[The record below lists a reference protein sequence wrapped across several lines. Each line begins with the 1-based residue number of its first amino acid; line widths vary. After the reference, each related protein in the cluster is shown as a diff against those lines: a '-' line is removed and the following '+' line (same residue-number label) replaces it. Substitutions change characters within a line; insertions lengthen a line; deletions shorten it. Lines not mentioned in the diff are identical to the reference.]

1 MKGQEKKNGNA
12 IMRKIARL
20 LFVSIC
26 GYIMTNC
33 IYDDIDSIETGGFCI
48 YANREAPKSTKTE
61 LQDDNSIVWT
71 EGDAISLFAAERLK
85 TGLKLVSTHTGKT
98 TGTIFKGKDIP
109 NESGPYWAVYPYE
122 KNAMCDGHS
131 ITTILPSKQIA
142 KIGSFADRLFISV
155 ANSESNV
162 MTFYNVCGGIKFS
175 VKHEGISELFL
186 TNNDGG
192 SIAGTLNITMDSN
205 GLPKINS
212 ITDGKSQIRV
222 SAPAGETF
230 SVGETYYIVIPPL
243 TFSEGITIRFITNDG
258 KEGIKVIQS
267 SSTIERSVFSRLLN
281 IDEDVE
287 FSNCPYIVFF
297 ADEEDEPLVTIGYSP
312 LFSNSY
318 IEYSHDGEH
327 WYKHEREYNS
337 YRLSEK
343 SPLFL
348 RGYNNTALRYP
359 IHFRTVGY
367 VACYGDIMS
376 LVDYKKNSDVSIA
389 PTGVL
394 TGAFKGCTGLTH
406 APALTATTLETDS
419 YKEMFSGCTSLVTA
433 PALPATNLNL
443 GCYWNMFEG
452 CTSLTVAPELPASGS
467 YDRMFKG
474 CTSLTVAPELPA
486 SEYGSCRSMFEGCTS
501 LTVAPELPYTCGG
514 DYTSMFEGCTS
525 LTTAPTKLPTK
536 EAGSCWKMFKGCT
549 SLTTAPA
556 LPATVLKSSCY
567 REMFEGCTSL
577 TMAPELPATVLD
589 RMCYED
595 MFNGCTSLITV
606 PELPA
611 TTLAEACYM
620 GMFSGCT
627 SLTVVPELPATT
639 LAEQCYQKMFYECES
654 LTVAPALPA
663 TTLPSLCY
671 CEMFCGC
678 KSLTTAPQLPAKTLS
693 RACYCEMFCGCKSLT
708 TAPQLPAKTLAES
721 CYSNMF
727 GGCESLTAAPQL
739 PAKTLAESCYSRMF
753 QYCTSLTTAPQLPA
767 TTLAESCYS
776 YMFSDCSSL
785 TTAPSQL
792 PATTMAES
800 CCSRMFQYCTS
811 LTTAPQLPATTLAKS
826 CYSDMFR
833 GCESLTTAPSELPA
847 TTLAESC
854 YSSMFSGC
862 CNLAIVP
869 ELPAVTLPVRC
880 YEYMFRGC
888 RKLNYVKALFTTIDS
903 YSLNSWLEGV
913 ASYGVFVKSNVSS
926 LTRDEMEIP
935 SGWTIKE

>member
-1 MKGQEKKNGNA
+1 
-12 IMRKIARL
+12 
-20 LFVSIC
+20 
-26 GYIMTNC
+26 MTNC

-98 TGTIFKGKDIP
+98 TETIFKGKDIP

-155 ANSESNV
+155 AKSESNV

-192 SIAGTLNITMDSN
+192 SIAGTLNIAMDSN

-222 SAPAGETF
+222 SAPVGETF

-297 ADEEDEPLVTIGYSP
+297 AVEEDEPLVTIGYSP
-312 LFSNSY
+312 RFSNSY

-348 RGYNNTALRYP
+348 RGYNNTALLYP

-376 LVDYKKNSDVSIA
+376 LVNYKKNSDVSIA

-406 APALTATTLETDS
+406 APALTATTLETNS

-433 PALPATNLNL
+433 PALPATNLNS
-443 GCYWNMFEG
+443 GCYENMFSGCTSLTRAPKLPATKVIDYRGMFEG

-467 YDRMFKG
+467 YERMFKG

-501 LTVAPELPYTCGG
+501 LTVAPELPHTCGG
-514 DYTSMFEGCTS
+514 NYTSMFEGCTS

-536 EAGSCWKMFKGCT
+536 KAGSCWKMFKGCT

-556 LPATVLKSSCY
+556 LPATVLKFSCY

-577 TMAPELPATVLD
+577 TMAPELLATVLD
-589 RMCYED
+589 RMCYQD
-595 MFNGCTSLITV
+595 MFKGCTSLITV

-639 LAEQCYQKMFYECES
+639 LAEQCYQEMFYECES

-671 CEMFCGC
+671 REMFCGC

-693 RACYCEMFCGCKSLT
+693 RACYSWMF
-708 TAPQLPAKTLAES
+708 
-721 CYSNMF
+721 Y
-727 GGCESLTAAPQL
+727 GCE
-739 PAKTLAESCYSRMF
+739 
-753 QYCTSLTTAPQLPA
+753 SLTTAPQLPA

-776 YMFSDCSSL
+776 YMFGGCESL
-785 TTAPSQL
+785 TAAPQL
-792 PATTMAES
+792 PATTLAEFCYS
-800 CCSRMFQYCTS
+800 DMFFACSS

-826 CYSDMFR
+826 CYSWMFY
-833 GCESLTTAPSELPA
+833 GCSSLTAAPQLPA

-854 YSSMFSGC
+854 YSYMFSGC

-869 ELPAVTLPVRC
+869 ELPAVTLPVKC
-880 YEYMFRGC
+880 YEYMFKRC

-903 YSLNSWLEGV
+903 YSLNRWLENV

-926 LTRDEMEIP
+926 LTGDEMEIP